1 MMEFITKDV
10 VTAEW
15 ESKKQFYRFVWME
28 GRDGTMVDVQ
38 VWDWE
43 YTREGIENSIEQLNL
58 AIAEQK
64 ARLAFFRK

>member
-64 ARLAFFRK
+64 ARLAFFS

>member
-1 MMEFITKDV
+1 MEFITKDV

-64 ARLAFFRK
+64 ARLAFFS

>member
-1 MMEFITKDV
+1 MEFITKDV